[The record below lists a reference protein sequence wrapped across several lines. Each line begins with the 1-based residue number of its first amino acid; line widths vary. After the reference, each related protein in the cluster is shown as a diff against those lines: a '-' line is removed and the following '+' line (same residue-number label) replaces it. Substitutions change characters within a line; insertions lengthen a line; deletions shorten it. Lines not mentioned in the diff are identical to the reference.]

1 MTDTEKSICISAQ
14 KVLMAEINESGA
26 KDLGPT
32 FVRVSPC
39 YSLTTP
45 DKVAQGHWHW
55 QDDLDGAAGRNGA
68 TKRLRPAFF
77 CFLLALGQQGGGKT
91 WPREAELGR
100 RLGLGLNLSREVNHL
115 LP

>member
-1 MTDTEKSICISAQ
+1 M
-14 KVLMAEINESGA
+14 LMAEINESRA

-32 FVRVSPC
+32 FVRVSPR

-55 QDDLDGAAGRNGA
+55 QDDDLDGAAGRNGA
-68 TKRLRPAFF
+68 TKRLRLAFF

-91 WPREAELGR
+91 WPRDHLDSQHGLRWPWAQGKLDR
-100 RLGLGLNLSREVNHL
+100 RLGWGWI
-115 LP
+115 